1 MIYWVVLAIA
11 VLVILIST
19 IMSIRAIITERAEN
33 KRNAHK
39 KERNIERHEDRTK
52 DKPKKKKPQREMAD
66 FDMKASEPV
75 KQKKSVKDAPRRWKI
90 VLEDMNSGDV
100 FNYIFYNS
108 VGIGRTTQEVSFE
121 KFMSIPD
128 DKRISKV
135 HCSITMIDGGLYI
148 KDEGSKNH
156 TYLNGKKIQKPVL
169 LQKEDVISIGE
180 TDLEVVKIF
189 RESEQ
194 KK

>member
-1 MIYWVVLAIA
+1 MIIWIVLALAIII
-11 VLVILIST
+11 ILTTT
-19 IMSIRAIITERAEN
+19 IMSIRAIFVEKAEM
-33 KRNAHK
+33 KKHAHK
-39 KERNIERHEDRTK
+39 KNRPAEKPARKKRKLDIIENDEDEDDEDDVKVEEPR
-52 DKPKKKKPQREMAD
+52 QRKRREI
-66 FDMKASEPV
+66 S
-75 KQKKSVKDAPRRWKI
+75 PRRWKI
-90 VLEDMNSGDV
+90 VLEDMSTDETQS
-100 FNYIFYNS
+100 FIFYNS

-135 HCSITMIDGGLYI
+135 HCSITMIDDGLYI

-180 TDLEVVKIF
+180 TDIEVVKIF
-189 RESEQ
+189 REAE